1 MPVIRTMTCPV
12 CGRRAT
18 VTVSQDAG
26 VHEIPGSGAWGVV
39 EYRCPRLDFVDDKV
53 VLRAL
58 GLAQD

>member
-1 MPVIRTMTCPV
+1 
-12 CGRRAT
+12 